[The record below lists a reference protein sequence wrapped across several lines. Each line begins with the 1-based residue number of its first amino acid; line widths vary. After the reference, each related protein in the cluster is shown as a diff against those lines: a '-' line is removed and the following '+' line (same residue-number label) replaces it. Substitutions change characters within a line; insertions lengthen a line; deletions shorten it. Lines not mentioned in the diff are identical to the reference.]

1 MMDVSCAARYLQAG
15 ICVLPANLKEKRP
28 SLARWKPFCGR
39 LPTLRELEAW
49 FKTPQPACAIAGGV
63 SGNLELLDFDLH
75 AELYGQWAEVVAKE
89 DAGLLGRLVIETS
102 QSGGRHVIYR
112 SAEPVCGNRKLA
124 QRIIAAKSGDTVVV
138 GGKPFVPRKS
148 GDRFEIICTLIETR
162 GEGGLFLCSPTP
174 GYQLCQG
181 SFTDIPVLTPNERA
195 LLLEAA
201 CSLNEVIPTPEPLP
215 DLCNGSQRPGDDF
228 SQRGDFRSLLRRHGW
243 TRIRSGEN
251 EQWRRPGKQ
260 LGCSATLKANTL
272 FVFSSNAAPF
282 EPDRAYSPFAAYALL
297 EHGGDFSAAAAALRA
312 EGFGSEVEEA
322 KPARQAKN
330 APANVGKQHV
340 PKTRR
345 SKRKSGRSA
354 RNGSIERSSPGAE
367 PIPGTI
373 DPTTGRL
380 ILSTERTLP
389 TAEAFVREFF
399 QHPAGRTLHHYADLN
414 MAWRDNRY
422 VELEDNAMRHTLLPW
437 LHDAV
442 RMSYDQET
450 DSFVPEDFPANPST
464 VKAALDSIKAFT
476 HLPAT
481 ISSPSWLGNAAN
493 QPDPRD
499 IVPCR
504 SSLLHLPTMAT
515 LPPTPA
521 VFTVNAVEYDPE
533 PQAPSPDHWYRFL
546 EQLFSDDVQSWD
558 LLQEWFGYCLTGDTA
573 QHKMLLIVGPRRSG
587 KGTLARVLTQLVGAG
602 NVCGPTT
609 SSLAGPFGLQPL
621 IGKSLAIVSDARFS
635 GENINTVVERL
646 LCVSGEDS
654 LTIDRKHMASVT
666 MKLPTRFVFLTNEL
680 PRLSDASGALAGRF
694 LMLRLTESFYG
705 RENRELTQTLLSE
718 LPGILNWAIAGWR
731 QLRERGA
738 FIQPSCVEDTLR
750 DMEDLSSPVGAFVR
764 ECCKVGPGLRVWVD
778 ELYFAWKQWCEQ
790 EGRSS
795 VTTRQTFGRD
805 LMAAIP
811 GISSRRH
818 RGCGRF
824 YEGVEL
830 ATGGG
835 S

>member
-1 MMDVSCAARYLQAG
+1 MTISASVDLQPVHVHTPMCIRDRRQWVAWKYIERDGKPTKSPIDPRTGAFAKSTDSATWGSFDEAIAACSRFPGLGGVGFVFTPDDPYCGVDLDDCVDASGRIKDWATAFVEQLASYSEVSPSG
-15 ICVLPANLKEKRP
+15 TGVKVFLKA
-28 SLARWKPFCGR
+28 SKPGSRCRKAHADGEVEIYDRDRFFTVTGQR
-39 LPTLRELEAW
+39 LP
-49 FKTPQPACAIAGGV
+49 QSPAA
-63 SGNLELLDFDLH
+63 
-75 AELYGQWAEVVAKE
+75 
-89 DAGLLGRLVIETS
+89 
-102 QSGGRHVIYR
+102 
-112 SAEPVCGNRKLA
+112 
-124 QRIIAAKSGDTVVV
+124 
-138 GGKPFVPRKS
+138 
-148 GDRFEIICTLIETR
+148 IETR
-162 GEGGLFLCSPTP
+162 QEQLDAVYRAVFGCETSDGGTHGSAAADNGHVHLADDKIV
-174 GYQLCQG
+174 QL
-181 SFTDIPVLTPNERA
+181 
-195 LLLEAA
+195 A
-201 CSLNEVIPTPEPLP
+201 CR
-215 DLCNGSQRPGDDF
+215 QR
-228 SQRGDFRSLLRRHGW
+228 
-243 TRIRSGEN
+243 RSGE
-251 EQWRRPGKQ
+251 KF
-260 LGCSATLKANTL
+260 ATLWSGDWNAHFNSASEADSSVVFTLAFYTKDAAQIDRLFRQSGLMRPKWDESHGAQTYGQMTIAKALAKVTKQY
-272 FVFSSNAAPF
+272 AQRAPKGGR
-282 EPDRAYSPFAAYALL
+282 DR
-297 EHGGDFSAAAAALRA
+297 
-312 EGFGSEVEEA
+312 
-322 KPARQAKN
+322 
-330 APANVGKQHV
+330 
-340 PKTRR
+340 RR
-345 SKRKSGRSA
+345 SQTGHASTVPCDHSHTHA
-354 RNGSIERSSPGAE
+354 EPAPGA
-367 PIPGTI
+367 I
-373 DPTTGRL
+373 DPLTRRL
-380 ILSTERTLP
+380 ILSTQRTLP
-389 TAEAFVREFF
+389 TAEAFVREYF
-399 QHPAGRTLHHYADLN
+399 QHPAGRTLHHYAGLN

-521 VFTVNAVEYDPE
+521 FFTVNALEYDPE

-666 MKLPTRFVFLTNEL
+666 MKLRTRFVFLTNEL

-818 RGCGRF
+818 CGCGRF